1 VPQEEYLLHEAA
13 VPAIIIII
21 IIIIMTSVI
30 SASLCKKNLLKL
42 SKQPPVHG
50 EIFGK
55 LYKYNLHLQL
65 CCPHDCSGQDILFVS
80 HFFMLFL

>member
-21 IIIIMTSVI
+21 IIMTSVI
-30 SASLCKKNLLKL
+30 SASLCKKILLKL

-65 CCPHDCSGQDILFVS
+65 CCPHDFSGQIILFDS
-80 HFFMLFL
+80 HFFMLFLV